1 MPNYLTLCQDVARES
16 GTFSNVGDPL
26 TVVNQ
31 TGRLLRLTHWV
42 NDAWGEIQ
50 REQPRWRWMMAE
62 VTGDTVVGVTG
73 YSGAA
78 LGVSD
83 RFLRWEPYEVGEE
96 SEVSAWDADIGRSDE
111 GFLRFYPWQEFRRM
125 FQSGEQATRTG
136 KPVACSIAP
145 NGELTVYPIPDKA
158 YKLRCQYCKTAQA
171 LAVDADTPEMPEDF
185 HDAIKWKA
193 LVYLGMFDEA
203 TTQISMWQSKYA
215 RVMEHLRNAQLPH
228 IQHGGPLA

>member
-1 MPNYLTLCQDVARES
+1 MPSYLTLCQDVARES

-31 TGRLLRLTHWV
+31 SGRLLRLTHWV

-50 REQPRWRWMMAE
+50 REQPRWRWMIGDA
-62 VTGDTVVGVTG
+62 TGDTIAGVTG

-78 LGVSD
+78 LGVSE
-83 RFLRWEPYEVGEE
+83 RFLRWEPYDDRQECD
-96 SEVSAWDADIGRSDE
+96 VSAWDAAIGRSDE
-111 GFLRFYPWQEFRRM
+111 GYLRFAEWLDFRRM
-125 FQSGEQATRTG
+125 YQSGEQAERTG
-136 KPVACSIAP
+136 KPEVASIAP

-158 YKLRCQYCKTAQA
+158 YRLRCQYRKTAQA
-171 LAVDADTPEMPEDF
+171 LAADSDTPEMPEDF

-203 TTQISMWQSKYA
+203 QSQVSMWQAKYA
-215 RVMEHLRNAQLPH
+215 RTMEHLRNNQLPRMV
-228 IQHGGPLA
+228 HGGPLA